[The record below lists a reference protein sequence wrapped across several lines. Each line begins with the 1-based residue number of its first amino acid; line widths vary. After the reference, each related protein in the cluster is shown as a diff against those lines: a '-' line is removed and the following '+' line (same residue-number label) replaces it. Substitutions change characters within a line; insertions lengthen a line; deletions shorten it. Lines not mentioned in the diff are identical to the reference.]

1 MKLKECQ
8 VLILKNTQKRKH
20 HPKLIIFLII
30 LLAAGIFYGWGSYYY
45 QRDRQ
50 IDRIVAGLKNPKVDM
65 SSYVV
70 AANPD
75 MNVTS
80 SSLKPLQN
88 YFKNNTN
95 AAQTLAINLRHGR
108 DSEQI
113 KLVQNGLHWLLFPR
127 YALRIQVYR
136 PQVETNHS
144 NSTLEV
150 NGQNLGKMEGADQNF
165 YQALGLV
172 FPGRYH
178 LAVDTTVSGRKLRAD
193 SVVNIWTN
201 KTVNM
206 TIKTGTFQV
215 RSVPNGIVYINDRKA
230 KKLDAN
236 GQAVFKNYPLAKDME
251 LYIRSTYN
259 GKKIRSYTV
268 KDLSS
273 SIRSEFSRSD
283 DNTSDYSGAI
293 DYNGNAAKDVY
304 QDIEGDYIVNPIWP
318 GLIKQDEAEQILKD
332 NFTKADEDDF
342 VNDKDNPAYK
352 ILKKQNKIFHK
363 GKKKLKIQ
371 VHVIKILPAGDDYS
385 EVEYQV
391 VYKYRYK
398 GKKKRKVV
406 NYEQGMFHNVKNA
419 QLIDKIG
426 TEVIK

>member
-1 MKLKECQ
+1 MKNKE
-8 VLILKNTQKRKH
+8 KRKR
-20 HPKLIIFLII
+20 HPKLIIFLFI
-30 LLAAGIFYGWGSYYY
+30 LLIAGGFYGWGSYYY
-45 QRDRQ
+45 QRDHQ
-50 IDRIVAGLKNPKVDM
+50 IDRIVAGLRNPKVDM

-75 MNVTS
+75 MNVTET
-80 SSLKPLQN
+80 SLKPLQN
-88 YFKNNTN
+88 YFKNNAHAT
-95 AAQTLAINLRHGR
+95 QTLALNLRHGR

-113 KLVQNGLHWLLFPR
+113 QLTQNGLHWLLFPR
-127 YALRIQVYR
+127 YALRVQVYR
-136 PQVETNHS
+136 PQVETNH
-144 NSTLEV
+144 NHSTLEV
-150 NGQNLGKMEGADQNF
+150 NGHSLGEMEGAGQNF
-165 YQALGLV
+165 YQALGMV

-178 LAVDTTVSGRKLRAD
+178 LAVDTTVSGRRLKAD

-201 KTVNM
+201 RTVDM

-215 RSVPNGIVYINDRKA
+215 RSVPNGVVYINDHKA
-230 KKLDAN
+230 KKLDVN
-236 GQAVFKNYPLAKDME
+236 GQAVFKNYPLARDME
-251 LYIRSTYN
+251 LYVRSTYD

-273 SIRSEFSRSD
+273 AIKPEFSQSD

-293 DYNGNAAKDVY
+293 DYNGNAPKDVY

-318 GLIKQDEAEQILKD
+318 GLIKQDEAEQILTK
-332 NFTKADEDDF
+332 NFTKVDANDF
-342 VNDKDNPAYK
+342 VDDNDSSAFKT
-352 ILKKQNKIFHK
+352 LKKQNKIFHK
-363 GKKKLKIQ
+363 GKKKLKIK
-371 VHVIKILPAGDDYS
+371 VYVNKILPAGDDYS

-398 GKKKRKVV
+398 GKKKTKTV
-406 NYEQGMFHNVKNA
+406 NYEQGMFHNMKNA